1 MEASSQVLPVRLKF
15 DIFVL
20 ALFLKTDHLPH
31 VGCSRLRS
39 RLASPLLPASD
50 QRSVP
55 GHVEKALLVVIG
67 TSLLALTGCV
77 QQGSLL
83 FPPQCPLERGA
94 RRYSSVPVPVVKIS
108 LSRIFARSEC
118 QASSLCALVCPTGL
132 VGRRQR

>member
-1 MEASSQVLPVRLKF
+1 MRLKF

-55 GHVEKALLVVIG
+55 GHVENVIN
-67 TSLLALTGCV
+67 TSLLASKLTGCV

-83 FPPQCPLERGA
+83 FPPQ
-94 RRYSSVPVPVVKIS
+94 
-108 LSRIFARSEC
+108 
-118 QASSLCALVCPTGL
+118 
-132 VGRRQR
+132 